1 MWVRSERIKKACR
14 KTSGSAEKQGKEEFW
29 KGEKNSLTA
38 VLSHTSCNT
47 LALSNINLA
56 GTLLG
61 TLLTTTAGVNDAFLD
76 IRGEREEGLF
86 DIDV

>member
-1 MWVRSERIKKACR
+1 MQKDIRLCEETGQGRILEGR
-14 KTSGSAEKQGKEEFW
+14 G
-29 KGEKNSLTA
+29 NSLTA

-76 IRGEREEGLF
+76 IRSEREEGLF